1 LFKKFSTPIPENEIK
16 MATEKAYLIIESLNL
31 MGYDAMGIGDDD
43 LTLGKKFL
51 LEISKKAN
59 FPLLSSN
66 ILDEESGKPLFQP
79 YLLKKI
85 DGLRV
90 GIFSLLSPDNFLSQS
105 DLRRMGL
112 SFHPPIESAQNMVK
126 ELQSKTDLIIL
137 LSHLGYP
144 KDVQLAQTV
153 SGIHFI
159 MGSHTG
165 INLVYPPFF
174 KNSLIF
180 QTTPRGMYAG
190 RVDFT
195 LYNIESNY
203 FNSID
208 KHSLENGLNNLKER
222 ITFAQVSEIEGW
234 LQHYLPIYSRIY
246 NISRLYNLQI
256 SGDFIQT
263 LKDLLTFLKTQ
274 EVEKSSLL
282 RMKAKKEIE
291 QFLRQL
297 QGKNEFT
304 NNIFL
309 LSGQIK
315 DHPEIRK
322 IVEAFRTKFPE
333 IEKPVSQKYEA
344 PRPEDVAPPK

>member
-1 LFKKFSTPIPENEIK
+1 
-16 MATEKAYLIIESLNL
+16 MVTEKAHLIIESLNL

-43 LTLGKKFL
+43 LTLGKEFL

-66 ILDEESGKPLFQP
+66 ILDEESGKLLFQP
-79 YLLKKI
+79 YLLKKTN
-85 DGLRV
+85 GLRV

-105 DLRRMGL
+105 DLRKKGL

-144 KDVQLAQTV
+144 RDVQLAQTV

-165 INLVYPPFF
+165 INLVYPPLF
-174 KNSLIF
+174 KNTLIF

-195 LYNIESNY
+195 LYDIESNY

-208 KHSLENGLNNLKER
+208 KHSLEDGLNNLKER

-234 LQHYLPIYSRIY
+234 LQHYFPIYSRIY

-263 LKDLLTFLKTQ
+263 LKDLLTFSKTQ
-274 EVEKSSLL
+274 EVEKLRLL
-282 RMKAKKEIE
+282 RMKAKEEIE

-297 QGKNEFT
+297 QGKNEFM

-322 IVEAFRTKFPE
+322 IVEAFRKKFPE
-333 IEKPVSQKYEA
+333 IEKPVSPKYEV